1 MSWGN
6 WGPIQR
12 KQRDEKI
19 KEEIVKVEAVEDW
32 KDVEDMKVVRF
43 VISPK
48 KKKIIIE
55 VNKIMNPAFLLASYN
70 SRFYYMHDP
79 PVTFVI

>member
-19 KEEIVKVEAVEDW
+19 KEERRKRLENEDW

-43 VISPK
+43 LISPK

-55 VNKIMNPAFLLASYN
+55 VNKIMNLLFIRN
-70 SRFYYMHDP
+70 VKDKKDK
-79 PVTFVI
+79 